1 MAVDLSGMR
10 ELYRKG
16 ALKAAFIARAPME
29 QAGWVLLVDRDDG
42 SKDYMAVAR
51 KERYKIYMSLEAV
64 HADLARVGFEKAE
77 LLVAKQNRRTQKA
90 RLVPGVF
97 GQSRTGLSTFDGRN
111 LFSTHLVSRLWRA
124 LRLRASCKK
133 RIIVGSPL
141 NGGYMDMFH
150 KNKAVWDPTKAVT
163 RCSFPLPS
171 FDTTLPPYCLTAL
184 GGVA

>member
-29 QAGWVLLVDRDDG
+29 PTGWVLLVDRDDG

-77 LLVAKQNRRTQKA
+77 LLVA
-90 RLVPGVF
+90 
-97 GQSRTGLSTFDGRN
+97 
-111 LFSTHLVSRLWRA
+111 
-124 LRLRASCKK
+124 
-133 RIIVGSPL
+133 
-141 NGGYMDMFH
+141 
-150 KNKAVWDPTKAVT
+150 
-163 RCSFPLPS
+163 
-171 FDTTLPPYCLTAL
+171 
-184 GGVA
+184 